1 MGSGACGISRAW
13 NVWLAH
19 RLISLTAYLFLL
31 LFYLYFLYLFLTK
44 FSIAFKNEI
53 NCAVVAPIPAARNKI
68 PRPVISATTSPS
80 VRHEG
85 RIESVVMKNDRH
97 ERNGQR
103 KLSSSSLSSTPSSDA
118 DDLTLDSKSMDM
130 FSSRN
135 ELHQTTKTQRAVA
148 VEVAS
153 VGKRREQLELQSTER
168 AVEAMRLKLA
178 QERQQCVKVL
188 MELEMELEMAA
199 RIETKEQRTA
209 SPSEVEERT
218 KRKKWD
224 PSPQQQLEVLATAR
238 SGDSSDDDETVAL
251 AVPVSP
257 MRRLRIPSVVASRTS
272 SVSEFFSFS
281 EDEDDMPIP
290 VAAPKEF
297 RNDDGVKNEEDLDDP
312 DASFAAMCAA
322 LARRKQQG
330 EPQLPN
336 DVSLVPIETFQSLI
350 QVDGCGSPL
359 GVDGDASNGIG
370 FWHRSSSEP
379 GWITEKNH
387 QSTSSTSARST
398 SPALRRSSSFND
410 VPGDSL
416 LFPLLSNSSFSA
428 VL

>member
-1 MGSGACGISRAW
+1 MGSGAC
-13 NVWLAH
+13 
-19 RLISLTAYLFLL
+19 YLFLL

-97 ERNGQR
+97 ERSGQR

-168 AVEAMRLKLA
+168 TVEAMRLKLA
-178 QERQQCVKVL
+178 QERQQCKKV
-188 MELEMELEMAA
+188 ELEMAA
-199 RIETKEQRTA
+199 RIETKEHRTA
-209 SPSEVEERT
+209 SPPEVEERT

-224 PSPQQQLEVLATAR
+224 RSPQQQPKVLATAR
-238 SGDSSDDDETVAL
+238 SGDSSDDDETVTL

-257 MRRLRIPSVVASRTS
+257 MRRLRIPSVVVSRTS

-336 DVSLVPIETFQSLI
+336 DVSLVPIETLQPLI